1 MRRYR
6 SEDEDSARWQDFQFR
21 EGDIVVSTRSKH
33 GTTWMQTI
41 LLLLIHQQ
49 TEFPAPLVEI
59 SPWLDHL
66 AVPLEEVV
74 ERLEAQQHRR
84 VIKTHTPLDGIPL
97 VPSATYIVVGR
108 RPLDAAISFYHQ
120 VAHNIDRVRQAEVL
134 GTPVEVPTPPPL
146 EEWLGRW
153 VEAEADPLDPKESLP
168 KVMWHLG
175 DAWGRAQETN
185 VVLVHFDDLKKN
197 LEGAMRRLAH
207 HLDIDV
213 PEERWPALAQAATLD
228 EMRARADWLTPDPAG
243 LFKDKRAFFRSGE
256 SGVGA
261 ALLGEAGYSRYL
273 QRAAQLAD
281 PEMLAWLH
289 HSG

>member
-6 SEDEDSARWQDFQFR
+6 SEDEDSARWQGFRLR

-41 LLLLIHQQ
+41 LLLLIHQHP
-49 TEFPAPLVEI
+49 ELPAPLVEI

-66 AVPLEEVV
+66 AVPLEDVV
-74 ERLEAQQHRR
+74 EKLEAQDHRR
-84 VIKTHTPLDGIPL
+84 VIKTHTPLDGIPID
-97 VPSATYIVVGR
+97 PAATYVVVGR

-134 GTPVEVPTPPPL
+134 GTAVEVPDPPPL
-146 EEWLGRW
+146 KEWLGRW
-153 VEAEADPLDPKESLP
+153 VEADADPLDPKESLP

-175 DAWGRAQETN
+175 DAWKRTQDPN
-185 VVLVHFDDLKKN
+185 VILVHFDDLKRD
-197 LEGAMRRLAH
+197 LDGEMR
-207 HLDIDV
+207 
-213 PEERWPALAQAATLD
+213 ALANHLGIAVPSHRWDELVKAATLD
-228 EMRARADWLTPDPAG
+228 EMRARADRLTPDPAG

-256 SGVGA
+256 SGSGA
-261 ALLGEAGYSRYL
+261 ALLDETGYSRYL
-273 QRAAQLAD
+273 ERAAELAD

-289 HSG
+289 QSG